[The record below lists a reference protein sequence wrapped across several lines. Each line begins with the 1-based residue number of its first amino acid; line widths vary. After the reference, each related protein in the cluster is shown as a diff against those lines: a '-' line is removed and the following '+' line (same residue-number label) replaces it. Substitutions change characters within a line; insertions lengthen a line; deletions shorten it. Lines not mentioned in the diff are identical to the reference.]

1 MTTPFTMGNMYSR
14 NDIYKILNVP
24 KERQGGHWNTG
35 YRRYDDDLFIFANI
49 KQLELQ
55 DKL

>member
-35 YRRYDDDLFIFANI
+35 YRRYDDDLFI
-49 KQLELQ
+49 LQ
-55 DKL
+55 I